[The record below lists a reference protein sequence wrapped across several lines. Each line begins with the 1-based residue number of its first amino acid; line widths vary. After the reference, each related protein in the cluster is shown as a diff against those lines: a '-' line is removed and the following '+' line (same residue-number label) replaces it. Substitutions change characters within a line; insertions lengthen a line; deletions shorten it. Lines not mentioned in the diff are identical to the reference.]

1 MAKKQVNSRQ
11 MAFGGIM
18 AALALVLMLLSS
30 VIPVMSYGLP
40 AIAGF
45 LTTLV
50 VLECGDRIAAVCY
63 GAVALLSMVLVPDKE
78 SALLYLILFG
88 WYPIVKRYIEML
100 RRPLLEW
107 VLKLACMAVPV
118 GIASAAAVWLL
129 GLGAVFGE
137 GMGVPLIAL
146 FYLAAAAAF
155 VLYDIVMT
163 RLISAY
169 LAVLRP
175 RYLSRFFR

>member
-1 MAKKQVNSRQ
+1 MAKKQVTSRQ
-11 MAFGGIM
+11 MAFGGSI

-100 RRPLLEW
+100 RKPPLEW
-107 VLKLACMAVPV
+107 ALKLLCMAVPV
-118 GIASAAAVWLL
+118 GAASAVAVALL
-129 GLGAVFGE
+129 GLGAIFGE
-137 GMGVPLIAL
+137 GIGVPLIAA
-146 FYLAAAAAF
+146 FYGVAAVAF
-155 VLYDIVMT
+155 VFYDIVMT

-169 LAVLRP
+169 LSVLRP
-175 RYLSRFFR
+175 RYLSKFFQ